1 MKSFSLLQPTTKI
14 PQKKE
19 SLKKR
24 KALKKRGFKKQTPQK
39 RGLKREFHKGVL
51 ASSKRTHNSNTR
63 YRACGI

>member
-39 RGLKREFHKGVL
+39 RGLKREFHKEL
-51 ASSKRTHNSNTR
+51 NINKRTRNSNTR
-63 YRACGI
+63 YRV